1 MTLRAHV
8 VLGCLVIEAS
18 NAAASPPRRSF
29 REDAAAHGCRFGS
42 HGWGLS
48 IIRGIAE
55 RHGGTFDVSHVVLSG
70 DGPKFIARVVVP
82 CPAQSVMT

>member
-1 MTLRAHV
+1 D
-8 VLGCLVIEAS
+8 CLVIEAS
-18 NAAASPPRRSF
+18 NAAASPSRRSF
-29 REDAAAHGCRFGS
+29 RGVAAHGRRFAS

-55 RHGGTFDVSHVVLSG
+55 RHGGTFDVSYVAASG
-70 DGPKFIARVVVP
+70 DEPQFVAKVVVP